1 MNTFEFAKTIKDKEG
16 FVKFLELF
24 LADFKNSSDDWENV
38 ELGNY
43 FEAMAAFLEDST
55 DESLNK
61 IDFTPSWSLFA
72 QIMLAASV
80 YE

>member
-1 MNTFEFAKTIKDKEG
+1 MNTFILAEQIKDKND
-16 FVKFLELF
+16 FVKFLEHF
-24 LADFKNSSDDWENV
+24 LDDFKNNPDKWENI

-43 FEAMAAFLEDST
+43 LEAMGAFLEDST
-55 DESLNK
+55 EKSINK